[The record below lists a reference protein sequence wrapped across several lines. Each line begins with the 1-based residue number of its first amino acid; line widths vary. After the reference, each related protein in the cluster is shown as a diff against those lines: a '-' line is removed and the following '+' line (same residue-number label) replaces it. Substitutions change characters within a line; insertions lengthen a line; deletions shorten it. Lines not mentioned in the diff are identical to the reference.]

1 LFFISIIFQDGI
13 GKYTKG
19 NYGNGTSGNCYVG
32 LLVKIMENE
41 PHRDKSLKQMRRVMK
56 ENQSI
61 FNPSTFTEGLQEN
74 ISLAQ
79 IKLKKRLTIINP

>member
-32 LLVKIMENE
+32 LLVKIFKNK
-41 PHRDKSLKQMRRVMK
+41 PHRDTSFKQMRSVTK
-56 ENQSI
+56 E
-61 FNPSTFTEGLQEN
+61 NPSTFDPSNFTEGLQKN
-74 ISLAQ
+74 IYLAQ
-79 IKLKKRLTIINP
+79 IKLKTD